1 MCLAVPVKIEEIEGN
16 RGVAALEGSRANV
29 LLNLVPDAKVGDWI
43 LMHAGFAITILDEAD
58 AMETY
63 DLLKQM
69 E

>member
-16 RGVAALEGSRANV
+16 RGVAALEGSRMNV

-58 AMETY
+58 ARETY

-69 E
+69 Q